1 MTLPETGAGS
11 SPIRVLLAEDQTL
24 VLGALAALLSLE
36 DDLDVVGTAADGAEA
51 LMQVHT
57 LRPDVLVTD
66 IEMPRLS
73 GLDLAERVR
82 QEAPQ
87 TRVVIVTTFTRAG
100 YLRRALDA
108 GARGYLLKDAPSHEL
123 ADAIR
128 RVHAG
133 GRAIDAGL
141 AEEIWDAQSPLTER
155 EIQVLRAAE
164 TGRSTA
170 AIAAELGIGVGT
182 VRNYLS
188 EAIGKLGAENRAEA
202 ARKARE
208 RGWL

>member
-1 MTLPETGAGS
+1 VTLPETGAGS

>member
-1 MTLPETGAGS
+1 MPETGAGS

>member
-1 MTLPETGAGS
+1 MSPETGTGAS
-11 SPIRVLLAEDQTL
+11 SIRVLLAEDQSL

-36 DDLDVVGTAADGAEA
+36 DDLEVVSTAPDGEEA
-51 LMQVHT
+51 LAQVHT

-87 TRVVIVTTFTRAG
+87 TRVVIVTTFARAG

-133 GRAIDAGL
+133 GRAIDASL
-141 AEEIWDAQSPLTER
+141 AEDIWDAQSPLTER

-188 EAIGKLGAENRAEA
+188 EAIGKFGAENRAEA

>member
-36 DDLDVVGTAADGAEA
+36 DDLEVVGTAADGAEA
-51 LMQVHT
+51 LAQVHA

-82 QEAPQ
+82 QEAPR
-87 TRVVIVTTFTRAG
+87 TRVVIVTTFARAG

-133 GRAIDAGL
+133 GRAIDASL
-141 AEEIWDAQSPLTER
+141 AEDIWDAQSPLTER